1 MSPGKR
7 SSEGSA
13 LSQCSFRRGRP
24 APVSR
29 FVAGFA
35 TATVIWGGAL
45 AALHLGLG
53 WGPPPASEE
62 VEAEAPAEVAAAP
75 EEPTTKR
82 RSGRRSGGRRGARG
96 DGASSPSAAPTGD
109 AVTGDD
115 LREGEMRV
123 IDGEGTGGEAQLT
136 GGQIDAA
143 FDGAMGRIRRCFVL
157 AAGDDP
163 VRGRLVFGLR
173 IAGTGRATAVNL
185 SGPAVVTTGDC
196 GECLR
201 EAARAIR
208 FPTFDGPEMVVRYPI
223 TLE

>member
-1 MSPGKR
+1 MG
-7 SSEGSA
+7 SSVGLA
-13 LSQCSFRRGRP
+13 LSQAAIRRGRP

-29 FVAGFA
+29 FLAGFA
-35 TATVIWGGAL
+35 TATVVWGGAA

-53 WGPPPASEE
+53 WGPPPVEE
-62 VEAEAPAEVAAAP
+62 EIAAEAPVEVAAAP
-75 EEPTTKR
+75 EEPATKRRGGR
-82 RSGRRSGGRRGARG
+82 RSGRRGSRTGDGVSSSAVPRG
-96 DGASSPSAAPTGD
+96 DAT
-109 AVTGDD
+109 TGDD

-123 IDGEGTGGEAQLT
+123 IDGEGSGGEQQLT

-143 FDGAMGRIRRCFVL
+143 FDGAMGRVRRCFVL

-173 IAGTGRATAVNL
+173 IAGSGRATAVNL
-185 SGPAVVTTGDC
+185 SGPAAVTTGDC

-201 EAARAIR
+201 DAARAIQ